1 MPGQRSREQLSAI
14 TAVFI
19 EHYEMTSRE
28 VFAVAGRL
36 VEKQCDFFP
45 TVKNID
51 KAISDAVAVVGRK
64 RDLEQKALPEETGG
78 ITEDEIAQNQK
89 RIDIIIRQLSGELS
103 LEEAMEQQQQLTT
116 WAQTNETP
124 PENAKTDRRHNDKVV
139 TGRGGCFSV
148 RNQNMRP

>member
-19 EHYEMTSRE
+19 EHYEMTSKE

-45 TVKNID
+45 TVRNID

-64 RDLEQKALPEETGG
+64 RDLEQKALPVETGDL
-78 ITEDEIAQNQK
+78 TEEEIEQNQE
-89 RIDIIIRQLSGELS
+89 RINIITRQLAGELS
-103 LEEAMEQQQQLTT
+103 LEEAMEQQTKLTT
-116 WAQTNETP
+116 YVKNT
-124 PENAKTDRRHNDKVV
+124 
-139 TGRGGCFSV
+139 
-148 RNQNMRP
+148 